1 MSQQVARKGLR
12 GLIHNARYGNVGASN
27 PENRP
32 GDMDKI
38 ENFTFL
44 KTLNMGYEGFGTAPP
59 LYRMHANTGNRGE
72 FLALFGLV
80 SGVWLIK
87 SGRKRKEERLRA
99 IPNVA
104 SNAYRELNLSKSICK
119 PTEL

>member
-12 GLIHNARYGNVGASN
+12 GIIHNVRYGNVGASN

-44 KTLNMGYEGFGTAPP
+44 KTLNMGYEGFGNAPP

-80 SGVWLIK
+80 SWVWFVK
-87 SGRKRKEERLRA
+87 SGRKRKEERMRA

-104 SNAYRELNLSKSICK
+104 TNAYRELKLSHSTRQ
-119 PTEL
+119 PSEL